1 MDSAPVYFKDR
12 KVGLVIFGVMT
23 VIAGCGLAL
32 LVPLMIVGTQMAAKS
47 PNPPPT
53 APNLLPVA
61 AIYGVLA
68 IVLIWLGIGSIKAR
82 RWARAL
88 LAIWSWSWL
97 VIGVVALFG
106 MAWLFPTI
114 QISMQA
120 AQPAGQPPLPPG
132 VQSAILAVTLA
143 MIAVLFVILPLIWAL
158 FYSSKNA
165 RATCEFRDPI
175 TRWTDRCPLPV
186 LAISL
191 WAAFSALSM
200 CIMPAMHSVAPFFGL
215 LLSGVAGA
223 VFYLC
228 LAAIWAYAGWRL
240 YHLDLRGW
248 WIVVVALVLFA
259 ISSAITYS
267 RHDLGEVY
275 ARMGYGVQE
284 TAQIQ
289 GLIGSHF
296 PVWSSLIFVVPLL
309 GYFFYIRRFF
319 IRATG

>member
-1 MDSAPVYFKDR
+1 MDSAPAAFKDR

-23 VIAGCGLAL
+23 VLAGCCCAL
-32 LVPLMIVGTQMAAKS
+32 LVPLMIVGTQMAARS

-53 APNLLPVA
+53 APSLLPVA

-68 IVLIWLGIGSIKAR
+68 IALIWLGIGSIMAR

-97 VIGVVALFG
+97 VLGVVAVFG
-106 MAWLFPTI
+106 MALLFPTI
-114 QISMQA
+114 RSSMQA

-132 VQSAILAVTLA
+132 AQSAVLAVTLA
-143 MIAVLFVILPLIWAL
+143 MMAVLFVLLPLIWAL
-158 FYSSKNA
+158 FYGSKNV
-165 RATCEFRDPI
+165 RATCEFRDPV

-186 LAISL
+186 LAVSL
-191 WAAFSALSM
+191 WMIFSVLSM
-200 CIMPAMHSVAPFFGL
+200 GIMPAMHSVAPFFGL
-215 LLSGVAGA
+215 MLSGVAGT

-228 LAAIWAYAGWRL
+228 LAAIWAYAGWRI

-248 WIVVVALVLFA
+248 WILVVALVLFA
-259 ISSAITYS
+259 VSNVITYS

-275 ARMGYGVQE
+275 TRMGYGVQQ

-289 GLIGSHF
+289 GLIGNHF
-296 PVWSSLIFVVPLL
+296 AVWSSLIFVVPLL
-309 GYFFYIRRFF
+309 GYLFYIRRFF
-319 IRATG
+319 NRTTA